1 MKALIWFLAGI
12 AAAWIVFDALDWLGQ
27 PGRTI
32 ERVVTRVDTVPV
44 DAPVEVERPRPIRF
58 ITRYLPVAPFRV
70 GVDSM
75 ACAVGDSVP
84 VVLPIEQRHYRQDSV
99 YDAWVSGYA
108 PRLDSLRV
116 YQRERT
122 VYREREMPSRHRDRR
137 WGIGVN
143 AGYGMTPQG
152 LQPYIGIGVSYN
164 LIIF

>member
-1 MKALIWFLAGI
+1 MKALLWFLAGI
-12 AAAWIVFDALDWLGQ
+12 VAAWITFDALDWLGQ

-32 ERVVTRVDTVPV
+32 ERVVTRVNTVPV
-44 DAPVEVERPRPIRF
+44 DVPVEAERPRPIRF
-58 ITRYLPVAPFRV
+58 ITRYLPVAPGWRDNDTGSCV
-70 GVDSM
+70 T
-75 ACAVGDSVP
+75 ADSVP

-99 YDAWVSGYA
+99 YDAWVSGYD
-108 PRLDSLRV
+108 PRLDSLHV

-152 LQPYIGIGVSYN
+152 LQPYLGIGVSYN
-164 LIIF
+164 LIMF